1 MPRILAQFKYTV
13 AVRKWIIRIALA
25 IMVLAGLAFAGLSYR
40 MGSAR
45 DAYGMLRYALPRMSQ
60 GEVKVGDKAP
70 DVELISTDGSSR
82 LHLRDKIGARPLVLI
97 FGSYT

>member
-1 MPRILAQFKYTV
+1 M
-13 AVRKWIIRIALA
+13 
-25 IMVLAGLAFAGLSYR
+25 AGLAFAGLSYR

-45 DAYGMLRYALPRMSQ
+45 DAYGMLRYALPRMGQ

-70 DVELISTDGSSR
+70 DVELISTDGAGR

>member
-1 MPRILAQFKYTV
+1 M
-13 AVRKWIIRIALA
+13 RKWMIRVGLA
-25 IMVLAGLAFAGLSYR
+25 IVVLAVLAFAGLSYQ
-40 MGSAR
+40 MGGAR
-45 DAYGMLRYALPRMSQ
+45 NAYGILRYALPRMSQ

-70 DVELISTDGSSR
+70 DVELISTDGAGR

>member
-1 MPRILAQFKYTV
+1 M
-13 AVRKWIIRIALA
+13 RKWIIRLGLGVV
-25 IMVLAGLAFAGLSYR
+25 VLTGLAFAGLSYR

-45 DAYGMLRYALPRMSQ
+45 DAYGMLRYALPRMGQ

-70 DVELISTDGSSR
+70 DVELISTDGAGR

>member
-1 MPRILAQFKYTV
+1 M
-13 AVRKWIIRIALA
+13 RKWIIRVAIAV
-25 IMVLAGLAFAGLSYR
+25 IVLAGLLFAGLSYR
-40 MGSAR
+40 MGSVR
-45 DAYGMLRYALPRMSQ
+45 DAYGMLRYAIPRMGQ

-70 DVELISTDGSSR
+70 EVELISTDGDAR